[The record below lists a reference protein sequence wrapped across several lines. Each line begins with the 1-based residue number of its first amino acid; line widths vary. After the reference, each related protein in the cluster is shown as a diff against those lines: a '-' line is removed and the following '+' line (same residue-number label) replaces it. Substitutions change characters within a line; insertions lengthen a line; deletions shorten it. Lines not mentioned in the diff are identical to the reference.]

1 MVTERSPKT
10 LVDEFYA
17 VAFRKKRYERSEEL
31 QLDLDNVMDSYNYRR
46 THQGY
51 RLKKNGYRIPT
62 EAHLQKKLTSNKK
75 SAIVKTRESIRGEK
89 GVEENLPFACVLSA
103 STITIVWE
111 ARKQPFGR
119 GTIFSII
126 FISIAVLITLSFL
139 TPSPEESRLSRF
151 FSDSFS
157 SQQSNKHMRGI

>member
-10 LVDEFYA
+10 LVDEFYT
-17 VAFRKKRYERSEEL
+17 VAFRKKRYERIGEL
-31 QLDLDNVMDSYNYRR
+31 QIDLDNVMDSYNYRR

-75 SAIVKTRESIRGEK
+75 SATVKTRESIRGEK

-103 STITIVWE
+103 STITI
-111 ARKQPFGR
+111 
-119 GTIFSII
+119 I
-126 FISIAVLITLSFL
+126 FISTAVLITLSLL